1 MTTVTDDTAFGE
13 PVVRVMAFNLEVDG
27 GPDEDGRPPQ
37 RWRDAHEHIL
47 APRRPDILLRQ
58 ENTYSH
64 LNGDRRLH
72 AAERALGMRGFLSPN
87 LGGHHPTALF
97 VRPATFDIHEH
108 HPHLTTWRTPPTQV
122 TVRLPEVERDIMLV
136 SWHAAFNSPHQR
148 VLEAEQ
154 ISALA
159 DKVKRGKA
167 FIGGGDCNEYPVP
180 VGEHDTPIDWASP
193 EVTDRVHEVHRTVLG
208 PGGTPVS
215 STALDRTLLRCGL
228 HDAARH
234 AARHLRPGQA
244 DPLQA
249 TAGHAPG
256 AAGQGG
262 PSRIDRIYLDAWLA
276 QAVLKVAVIDTSEV
290 SDHHAVEVILS
301 RRKMIEALN
310 HEHDPLPPHALAA

>member
-1 MTTVTDDTAFGE
+1 MNPVKDDTAYGE
-13 PVVRVMAFNLEVDG
+13 PVVRIMAFNLEVDG
-27 GPDEDGRPPQ
+27 GPDVDGQPPQ

-47 APRRPDILLRQ
+47 VPRRPDILLRQ
-58 ENTYSH
+58 ENTRSH

-87 LGGHHPTALF
+87 LGGNHPTALF
-97 VRPATFDIHEH
+97 VRPTTFDIYER
-108 HPHLTTWRTPPTQV
+108 HPHLTTWRTPPTHV
-122 TVRLPEVERDIMLV
+122 NVRMPGIERDIMLL

-159 DKVKRGKA
+159 DKIKQGRA
-167 FIGGGDCNEYPVP
+167 FIGGGDCNEYAVP
-180 VGEHDTPIDWASP
+180 VGEQVQPIDWASP
-193 EVTDRVHEVHRTVLG
+193 EVTDRVHEVHRTFLG
-208 PGGTPVS
+208 PDGAPVS

-234 AARHLRPGQA
+234 AARHLQPGQA

-262 PSRIDRIYLDAWLA
+262 PSRIDRIYLDAWLVH
-276 QAVLKVAVIDTSEV
+276 AVLEVAVVDTSGV
-290 SDHHAVEVILS
+290 SDHHAIEVILS

-310 HEHDPLPPHALAA
+310 REHDPLPPEALAA